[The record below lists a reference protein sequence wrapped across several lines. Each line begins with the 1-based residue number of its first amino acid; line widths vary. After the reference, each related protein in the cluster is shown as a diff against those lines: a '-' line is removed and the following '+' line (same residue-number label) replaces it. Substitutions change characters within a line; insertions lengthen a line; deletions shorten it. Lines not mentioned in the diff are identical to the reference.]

1 MLIYEGQTI
10 RERLKSP
17 DRSMTIV
24 KILMKFR
31 ILMSKGNV
39 NGALKLL
46 TNNMSNGILPLTD
59 AKLQPLKQKHPES
72 REPPPEVL
80 IEGSVRKINPVVSND
95 IRESLILKASMLTKG
110 GSGLSDLD
118 AQRNGAEC

>member
-1 MLIYEGQTI
+1 
-10 RERLKSP
+10 
-17 DRSMTIV
+17 
-24 KILMKFR
+24 
-31 ILMSKGNV
+31 MSKGNV

-72 REPPPEVL
+72 RESPPEVL
-80 IEGSVRKINPVVSND
+80 IEGSVRKINPVVYND

-118 AQRNGAEC
+118 AEEWSRMLLQKNLEHHRLICEKHSLNL

>member
-1 MLIYEGQTI
+1 MAIA
-10 RERLKSP
+10 
-17 DRSMTIV
+17 

-39 NGALKLL
+39 NGTLKLL

-59 AKLQPLKQKHPES
+59 AKLQPRKQKHPES

-80 IEGSVRKINPVVSND
+80 IEGSVRKINPAVYVD
-95 IRESLILKASMLTKG
+95 VRESLVLKALMLTK
-110 GSGLSDLD
+110 
-118 AQRNGAEC
+118 

>member
-1 MLIYEGQTI
+1 
-10 RERLKSP
+10 
-17 DRSMTIV
+17 
-24 KILMKFR
+24 MKFR

-46 TNNMSNGILPLTD
+46 TNNMSNRILPLTD
-59 AKLQPLKQKHPES
+59 AKRQPLKQKHRES
-72 REPPPEVL
+72 REPPPELL
-80 IEGSVRKINPVVSND
+80 IEGSVRKINPVVYND

-118 AQRNGAEC
+118 AEGWRRMLLQKNLEHHRLICEKHSLKL